1 MSRAK
6 ALRNLTDSIGED
18 DDAKFDSVRLVNQLL
33 KVVGDTAGATT
44 NARLNRAVAWSSV
57 AVSVGALSKSFYDM
71 YKKSRDGQYIIKISE
86 EDEIFGI
93 AEQWLNESMPEEK
106 QQAVFLHSTSRRAKH
121 SKNRSEA
128 SDSPYPAHPAGQKD
142 KVKLSVSLDGTVSQA
157 VEILGH
163 QIIIQISVPDGYGE
177 RSDKNKTNYVLR
189 SISFVCKSLE
199 ARNAVIAE
207 LDREAQKLALSSPLF
222 FICSR
227 WGGFNKTSDI
237 PKRPAESVI
246 LKEGQMDRIMAHLNT
261 FLANEESYVKL
272 GIPYRTG
279 IMLHGNP
286 GSGKSSTAATIAY
299 ELGLNIYYI
308 SLSTLDDDDALS
320 TALGNVPSNSVV
332 ILEDVDT
339 YHGAVDRDSS
349 EAKGVTMQGLLNG
362 LDGFVAPHGVITI
375 MTTNRLKVLDHA
387 VIRPGR
393 VDLMEELNEL
403 DDYQL
408 REIMRQF
415 TGSVPAGLPHITPKD
430 LITSAQIV
438 GQIKSHIPNV
448 HESGPDVIE
457 FIRTKAKQFTNN
469 R

>member
-6 ALRNLTDSIGED
+6 ALRNLTDSIGEN

-33 KVVGDTAGATT
+33 KVVSDTAGATT
-44 NARLNRAVAWSSV
+44 NVRLNRAVAWSSV

-71 YKKSRDGQYIIKISE
+71 YKKSRDGYYIVKISE

-106 QQAVFLHSTSRRAKH
+106 QQAVFLHSTSRRAKY
-121 SKNRSEA
+121 SRARSEPDVVA
-128 SDSPYPAHPAGQKD
+128 PAHPSAQKD
-142 KVKLSVSLDGTVSQA
+142 KVRLSISLDGTVSQE

-163 QIIIQISVPDGYGE
+163 PITIQISVPDGYGE
-177 RSDKNKTNYVLR
+177 RSDSNKTNYLLR
-189 SISFVCKSLE
+189 SISFVCKSLQ

-207 LDREAQKLALSSPLF
+207 LEREAQKLSLTSPLF
-222 FICSR
+222 FICAR
-227 WGGFNKTSDI
+227 WGSFGKTSDI

-246 LKEGQMDRIMAHLNT
+246 LKEGQMDRIMAHLKT
-261 FLANEESYVKL
+261 FLDNEESYVKL

-279 IMLHGNP
+279 ILLHGNP

-320 TALGNVPSNSVV
+320 TALNNVPSNSVV

-349 EAKGVTMQGLLNG
+349 EDKGVTMQGLLNG

-375 MTTNRLKVLDHA
+375 MTTNRLKVLDPA
-387 VIRPGR
+387 IIRPGR

-415 TGSVPAGLPHITPKD
+415 TGSVPKGLPHITPKD

-438 GQIKSHIPNV
+438 GQIKNHIPNV
-448 HESGPDVIE
+448 HESGPAVIE
-457 FIRTKAKQFTNN
+457 FIREKAKQFTNT